1 MVRKLVLTNFLSLA
15 VFCCGYAQISNPY
28 GLKIINSRTEYLT
41 AIALDSNT
49 KLVEITKRIPN
60 IKLDIRYATTNN
72 FAGVAVYNQARAFAR
87 VPVVLALKSVQK
99 ELNKKGLGLKIFD
112 AYRPYSVTVKF
123 FEVANDKNFVA
134 SPKTGSRHNR
144 GCAIDLTLINLRS
157 GKELKMP
164 TPYDSFAAEASP
176 GFQDLPKRVKANRDL
191 LIQVMENNGF
201 EVLHN
206 EWWHFDFKDWKQFDL
221 MDIPFKQL

>member
-1 MVRKLVLTNFLSLA
+1 MFYKSVLICFLFLTTSRFGYSQNTN
-15 VFCCGYAQISNPY
+15 PH
-28 GLKIINSRTEYLT
+28 GLKVINSKAAYLESVAT
-41 AIALDSNT
+41 DSNAL
-49 KLVEITKRIPN
+49 LVEIKKYIPN

-72 FAGVAVYNQARAFAR
+72 FTGQAVYSESRAFAR
-87 VPVVLALKSVQK
+87 LPVVLALQSVQK
-99 ELNKKGLGLKIFD
+99 DLSTKGLGLKIYD

-123 FEVANDKNFVA
+123 FEIAADKSFVA

-144 GCAIDLTLINLRS
+144 GCAIDLTLINLRT

-164 TPYDSFAAEASP
+164 TPYDSFAPEASP
-176 GFQDLPKRVKANRDL
+176 AFDNLPKKIKTNRDL

-201 EVLHN
+201 TVLHN
-206 EWWHFDFKDWKQFDL
+206 EWWHFDFRDWKNYNL